1 MWSRAKREGHGA
13 KISENV
19 WTNMVSDDSEI
30 SEGESEISVDE
41 KMKERM
47 REATERGYG
56 SEPE

>member
-1 MWSRAKREGHGA
+1 
-13 KISENV
+13 
-19 WTNMVSDDSEI
+19 MVSDDSEV
-30 SEGESEISVDE
+30 SEGESEVSVDE